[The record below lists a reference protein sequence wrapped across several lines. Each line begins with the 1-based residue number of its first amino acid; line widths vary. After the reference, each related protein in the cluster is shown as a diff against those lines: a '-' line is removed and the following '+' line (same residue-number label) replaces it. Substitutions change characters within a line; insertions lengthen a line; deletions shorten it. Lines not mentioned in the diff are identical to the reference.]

1 MPANQHCL
9 REGEGC
15 PFGFIWSLLPHCIM
29 RASEVGWPVC
39 PSSSE
44 PVTGKL
50 GREDQASSE
59 AIVGKHVLH
68 KESANRY
75 SVPGEASSGSLP
87 AVHQYPVFSFFSSL
101 GTQLDYIPQSPLWL
115 HVATWTSSHQWTR
128 VMRWVPSPGHRLQEP
143 SVPSPHSL
151 PLLPS
156 RKRPFEVRE
165 PHDERC

>member
-1 MPANQHCL
+1 MPANQHCP

-68 KESANRY
+68 KESSNRY
-75 SVPGEASSGSLP
+75 SVPGGPSSGSLP
-87 AVHQYPVFSFFSSL
+87 AVHQYPVFSFFFALATLTATYLLVCPGLVNIHYWLSV
-101 GTQLDYIPQSPLWL
+101 QLL
-115 HVATWTSSHQWTR
+115 
-128 VMRWVPSPGHRLQEP
+128 
-143 SVPSPHSL
+143 L
-151 PLLPS
+151 PLSFLS
-156 RKRPFEVRE
+156 QNFTFVANSILFLLTEF
-165 PHDERC
+165 HSILL